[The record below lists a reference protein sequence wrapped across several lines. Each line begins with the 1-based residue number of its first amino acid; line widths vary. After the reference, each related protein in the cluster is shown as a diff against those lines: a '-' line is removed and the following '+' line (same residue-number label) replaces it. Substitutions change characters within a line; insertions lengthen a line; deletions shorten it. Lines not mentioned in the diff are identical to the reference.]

1 MSKDRYSVYV
11 RLLLLAGTLLATSFA
26 LPVQAGKQLLS
37 LGTGGVT
44 GVYYP
49 AGGAICR
56 LVNLTRNAHGIRCAV
71 ESTGGSFSN
80 IQRVKRGELD
90 LGISEAS
97 FLYREAKAG
106 APGQGSGLH
115 SLFSL
120 YTEYFTILARSDSQ
134 IRQFSDIEGKR
145 VSIGRPGSAQR
156 LMFDLL
162 LAVNDKRAEG
172 LVTPVELE
180 AAGQA
185 KALCSGQIDVMLY
198 TVGHPSGAAR
208 EATRDCSSHLISLQG
223 AAAQTLVQ
231 DNPWLYWAEIPG
243 GTYPGNP
250 HNTRTLGL
258 RATLFTSD
266 QLSEQQA
273 YVLVKAVFQQIDQL
287 RQMHPAFSTLK
298 PQDMA
303 RGPFP
308 APLHP
313 GAKRYFIEAGLL
325 SGSETQRYS
334 GD

>member
-1 MSKDRYSVYV
+1 MM
-11 RLLLLAGTLLATSFA
+11 LALIAVPA
-26 LPVQAGKQLLS
+26 QAGKQLIS

-56 LVNLTRNAHGIRCAV
+56 LVNLTRKSHGIRCAV
-71 ESTGGSFSN
+71 ESTGGSYSN
-80 IQRVKRGELD
+80 IQRVEAGELD
-90 LGISEAS
+90 LGIAEAG
-97 FLYREAKAG
+97 FLYRRVQAG
-106 APGQGSGLH
+106 GSRQDSRLR

-120 YTEYFTILARSDSQ
+120 YTEYFTILARADSSIQ
-134 IRQFSDIEGKR
+134 NFEDIEGKK
-145 VSIGRPGSAQR
+145 VSIGAPGSAQR

-180 AAGQA
+180 AARQA

-208 EATRDCSSHLISLQG
+208 EATRDCSSHLISLRG
-223 AAAQTLVQ
+223 AAAQKLVQ

-250 HNTRTLGL
+250 HSTRTLGL
-258 RATLFTSD
+258 RATLFASD

-273 YVLVKAVFQQIDQL
+273 YTLVKAVFQQIEQL
-287 RQMHPAFSTLK
+287 RQMHPAFSGLQPST
-298 PQDMA
+298 MA
-303 RGPFP
+303 QGPFP

-313 GAKRYFIEAGLL
+313 GAKRYFTEAGLL
-325 SGSETQRYS
+325 PGPENQIYS
-334 GD
+334 GE

>member
-1 MSKDRYSVYV
+1 MSKARTS
-11 RLLLLAGTLLATSFA
+11 LSAWSLNLAIILIALVA
-26 LPVQAGKQLLS
+26 LPAQAGKQLLS

-56 LVNLTRNAHGIRCAV
+56 LVNLTRRDHGIRCAV

-80 IQRVKRGELD
+80 IERVRNRDLD
-90 LGISEAS
+90 MGIAEAG
-97 FLYREAKAG
+97 FLYRAANAEPANQRRK
-106 APGQGSGLH
+106 LR

-120 YTEYFTILARSDSQ
+120 YTEYFTILARTDSE
-134 IRQFSDIEGKR
+134 IRSFKDIEGKR
-145 VSIGRPGSAQR
+145 VSIGKPGSAQR
-156 LMFDLL
+156 LMFDML

-223 AAAQTLVQ
+223 AAADKLVQ

-250 HNTRTLGL
+250 QTTRTLGL
-258 RATLFTSD
+258 RATVFASE
-266 QLSEQQA
+266 QLSDDQA
-273 YVLVKAVFQQIDQL
+273 YALVKAVFLQIDQL
-287 RQMHPAFSTLK
+287 TQMHPAFSALNPK
-298 PQDMA
+298 EMA
-303 RGPFP
+303 QGPFP

-313 GAKRYFIEAGLL
+313 GAKRYFLEAGLIT
-325 SGSETQRYS
+325 GGEQ
-334 GD
+334 